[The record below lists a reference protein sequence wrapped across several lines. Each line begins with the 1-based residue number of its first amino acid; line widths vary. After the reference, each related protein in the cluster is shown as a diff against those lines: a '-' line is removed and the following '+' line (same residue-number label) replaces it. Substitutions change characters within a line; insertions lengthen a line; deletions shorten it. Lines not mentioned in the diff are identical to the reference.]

1 MASILEWFKYLE
13 HSKMF
18 SLVLFFVFFCAVLV
32 YVYADRKRSD
42 RLESYKYMPLQE
54 DDQDQ
59 GNETDHK
66 VRKP

>member
-1 MASILEWFKYLE
+1 
-13 HSKMF
+13 MF